1 MRSFLSFVGSIAA
14 TTVGFFALQKV
25 GFRPELSPEIVLWS
39 GAVFGFIN
47 WMVIEGWN
55 AFKPSLTAITV
66 VKSAFAMGTAF
77 ALLSLLTFFS
87 NQAPVGVDPLSTIL
101 TLGANMFA
109 LTLFSGV
116 GFWFGG
122 AVGNKFGASND

>member
-14 TTVGFFALQKV
+14 TTAGLFTLQSF
-25 GFRPELSPEIVLWS
+25 GFRPELSAEILLWS

-66 VKSAFAMGTAF
+66 IKSAFAMGIAF
-77 ALLSLLTFFS
+77 SLLSLLTFFS
-87 NQAPVGVDPLSTIL
+87 NQAPVGVDPATTIL

-122 AVGNKFGASND
+122 FVGNSFGAKND